1 MSVTCPA
8 CREYARDAYLGQA
21 ESAER
26 LLEWYDKEPELMAR
40 ACAEAHVTPAGLA
53 QCCPRGPRNC
63 REIRRPREASPMIT
77 QPTVGEL
84 IKRGAVLAAPGAA

>member
-1 MSVTCPA
+1 MSVTCLA

-26 LLEWYDKEPELMAR
+26 LLECYDKEPELMAR
-40 ACAEAHVTPAGLA
+40 AC
-53 QCCPRGPRNC
+53 PRGPRNR

-77 QPTVGEL
+77 QPAVGEL